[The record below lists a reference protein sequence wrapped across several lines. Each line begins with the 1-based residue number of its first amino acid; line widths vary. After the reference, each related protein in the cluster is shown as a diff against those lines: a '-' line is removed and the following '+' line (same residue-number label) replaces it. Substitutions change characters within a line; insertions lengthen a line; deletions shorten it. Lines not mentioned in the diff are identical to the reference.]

1 MGIGE
6 RPERGDF
13 LFGLAVTD
21 KIAPNGLKQGR
32 GYGIIRWLGALDM
45 LSMKDIAVLVRKA
58 RKEQKATQVELAQ
71 FANVGTRFVRD
82 VEDGKESVQ
91 FDKLMRVLST
101 LGLKVEIAR

>member
-1 MGIGE
+1 M
-6 RPERGDF
+6 
-13 LFGLAVTD
+13 V
-21 KIAPNGLKQGR
+21 
-32 GYGIIRWLGALDM
+32 
-45 LSMKDIAVLVRKA
+45 SMKDIAVLVRSV

-101 LGLKVEIAR
+101 LGLSVEILR

>member
-1 MGIGE
+1 M
-6 RPERGDF
+6 
-13 LFGLAVTD
+13 V
-21 KIAPNGLKQGR
+21 
-32 GYGIIRWLGALDM
+32 
-45 LSMKDIAVLVRKA
+45 SMKDNAVFVRSA

-101 LGLKVEIAR
+101 LGLKVEITR

>member
-1 MGIGE
+1 MASSLARNRFI
-6 RPERGDF
+6 RPERVEIETGIWYH
-13 LFGLAVTD
+13 LCSFGVV
-21 KIAPNGLKQGR
+21 G
-32 GYGIIRWLGALDM
+32 M
-45 LSMKDIAVLVRKA
+45 LSMKDIAVLVRNA

>member
-1 MGIGE
+1 MGFIGYNVE
-6 RPERGDF
+6 NRPERVEIVEEIWYH
-13 LFGLAVTD
+13 LLRFGEV
-21 KIAPNGLKQGR
+21 G
-32 GYGIIRWLGALDM
+32 M
-45 LSMKDIAVLVRKA
+45 LSMKDIAVLVRNA

>member
-1 MGIGE
+1 MR

-13 LFGLAVTD
+13 LFGLAATD
-21 KIAPNGLKQGR
+21 KIAPNGLKLQR
-32 GYGIIRWLGALDM
+32 GFWYHLCSFGVIGM
-45 LSMKDIAVLVRKA
+45 LSMKDIAVLVRNA

>member
-1 MGIGE
+1 
-6 RPERGDF
+6 
-13 LFGLAVTD
+13 
-21 KIAPNGLKQGR
+21 
-32 GYGIIRWLGALDM
+32 M
-45 LSMKDIAVLVRKA
+45 LSMKDIAALVRSV

-101 LGLKVEIAR
+101 LGLKVDISR

>member
-1 MGIGE
+1 MVG
-6 RPERGDF
+6 
-13 LFGLAVTD
+13 
-21 KIAPNGLKQGR
+21 KIAPNGLKQRQDFWYYTGV
-32 GYGIIRWLGALDM
+32 GSIGQM
-45 LSMKDIAVLVRKA
+45 LLMKDIAVLVRNA

-82 VEDGKESVQ
+82 VEDGKETVQ